1 MLIISEFIQIFVNRI
16 KSFFNSF
23 GLMADDFQQR
33 LCYELRSDHRV
44 EECITVYRDCEKN
57 VGILVPSRELGLS
70 VITIM
75 EAPAS
80 RAISA
85 VTLS

>member
-16 KSFFNSF
+16 KSFFNSL

-33 LCYELRSDHRV
+33 LCYELRTDHRV

-57 VGILVPSRELGLS
+57 VGSIYVTFPDSELS
-70 VITIM
+70 V
-75 EAPAS
+75 ECAA
-80 RAISA
+80 
-85 VTLS
+85 

>member
-33 LCYELRSDHRV
+33 LCYELRTDHRV

-57 VGILVPSRELGLS
+57 VGILCKQELGLS
-70 VITIM
+70 VITII

>member
-16 KSFFNSF
+16 KSFSIPLALW
-23 GLMADDFQQR
+23 LMISKER
-33 LCYELRSDHRV
+33 LCYELRTDHRV
-44 EECITVYRDCEKN
+44 EKCITVYRDCEKN
-57 VGILVPSRELGLS
+57 IGILCKQELGLS
-70 VITIM
+70 VITMI

-85 VTLS
+85 VTSS

>member
-33 LCYELRSDHRV
+33 LCYELRTDHRV

-57 VGILVPSRELGLS
+57 VGILCKQGTS
-70 VITIM
+70 VITMI

-85 VTLS
+85 VTSS